1 MRKQKPKPRKFD
13 KEAFWLGVGMGVIL
27 LAVGG
32 LIAYSSMTSPDGAS
46 TSTPVNTAQRLARVM
61 PQKAQSQIAFWV
73 GASMAGF
80 GVVSIIMGLYGSMK
94 GLFRSNKPNG
104 K

>member
-13 KEAFWLGVGMGVIL
+13 KEAFWLGVGMGAIL

-32 LIAYSSMTSPDGAS
+32 LIAYSSITSPEGAT

-61 PQKAQSQIAFWV
+61 PQKAQSQIAFWI

-80 GVVSIIMGLYGSMK
+80 GAVSIIMGLYGSMK
-94 GLFRSNKPNG
+94 GLFGHAQPGNK
-104 K
+104 